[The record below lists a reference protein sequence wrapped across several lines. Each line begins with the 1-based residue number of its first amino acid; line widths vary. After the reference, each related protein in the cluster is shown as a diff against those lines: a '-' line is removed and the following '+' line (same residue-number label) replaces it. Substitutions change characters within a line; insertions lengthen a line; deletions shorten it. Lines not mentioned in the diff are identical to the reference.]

1 MPIAIKNSIIDIS
14 LEETTKELAKNFSNY
29 LIGGEVIFLYGEMGV
44 GKTTFVKYLI
54 NQFQIKK
61 KLQTTEVTSPTFNLL
76 NEYETDDL
84 IIKHYDLFRL
94 KDKSEVKNLDL
105 FDNNQNTITLIE
117 WPELINKENFNKT
130 IDLIFNYE
138 NELNNRSV
146 KIDGLDWS
154 FNMKLSKD
162 FREIKGDAS
171 FRKFYRN
178 TKKNSIIVLA
188 NREKIKNL
196 LIYDSINK
204 ILIKNNIIAPQ
215 LLSQNYKKNYIEIQD
230 LGKKT
235 IYQIFSNYK
244 KKQYPIFKKA
254 INVLNK
260 IQLVKDKKIKNF
272 KNEFY
277 LIKDYKNKI
286 LLDEA
291 NLFSYWYVPKKLD
304 KKKINIFKTKF
315 NREIKLLLSKLHFK
329 NDTFVHRDFHVS
341 NLIVNSKNQIGLID
355 NQDALIGNKAYDLA
369 SLIDDVR
376 YKTSNSLK
384 EKVYN
389 YYLMTNKK
397 INADKFKNDY
407 DILSVLRNL
416 KIIGIFM
423 RLAERD
429 KKRKYLKLIPYA
441 WKMIDNRIGKNKDL
455 VNLKLLLETNF
466 PKFITK

>member
-1 MPIAIKNSIIDIS
+1 MPIAIKNSTIDIS
-14 LEETTKELAKNFSNY
+14 SEDKTKELAKNFSNY
-29 LIGGEVIFLYGEMGV
+29 LTGGEVIYLYGEMGV

-105 FDNNQNTITLIE
+105 FDKNQNTITLIE
-117 WPELINKENFNKT
+117 WPELIGKRNLKKT

-162 FREIKGDAS
+162 FKEIEGDAS

-204 ILIKNNIIAPQ
+204 ILIKNNIIAPK

-235 IYQIFSNYK
+235 IYQILSRNK
-244 KKQYPIFKKA
+244 KNQYLTFKKV

-272 KNEFY
+272 KDKFY

-291 NLFSYWYVPKKLD
+291 KLFSYWYVPKKLN
-304 KKKINIFKTKF
+304 KKKINIFNSIF
-315 NREIKLLLSKLHFK
+315 NKEIKLVLSKLNFK

-341 NLIVNSKNQIGLID
+341 NLIINTKNQIGLID

-376 YKTSNSLK
+376 YKTPNSLK
-384 EKVYN
+384 DKVYN
-389 YYLMTNKK
+389 YYLNTNK
-397 INADKFKNDY
+397 IIDVNKFKNDF

-441 WKMIDNRIGKNKDL
+441 WNMIDSRMS
-455 VNLKLLLETNF
+455 
-466 PKFITK
+466 